1 MNIALA
7 MLLSII
13 GLLIGFFSWGR
24 YVARKAGVDPNIP
37 TPAVRIN
44 DGVDYVPT
52 KPIVLLGHHYASIA
66 AAGPIVGPILALIY
80 GFVPAWLWL
89 LLGVIFIG
97 AVHDFSALFVSVR
110 ENGRSIA
117 HIARKTLGNTGFAF
131 FLSFAILLIML
142 VNAAF
147 LQLTAIALT
156 SYYPIS
162 KLGLPPDQTL
172 LKTAIIN
179 GEIQGKIGGI
189 ASTSVIIITLLAP
202 IVGYLLYKKHIKTY
216 FASAIALSIALSSV
230 IIGFKYPVILEPKLW
245 MVIILIYSFISSW
258 IPVWMVLQPR
268 DFTNVHF
275 LYIGLAGL
283 VLGIIGSGLVGVKIQ
298 APAFNINSESLEALG
313 FVWPFLFVTI
323 ACGAVS
329 GAHSLIATGTT
340 SKQLSNEKYAHLIGY
355 GAMLLESLLGI
366 SVLLVILGAFDFEHY
381 KELVWPMEN
390 GYVKQGNAPL
400 AFAVS
405 VGKTLNNSLGIPIA
419 YGTIFGILMLEGFL
433 ITTIDTLFRL
443 MRYFFEELWTVL
455 FVRKPKILESR
466 IFNSILGILLTALLA
481 FSNGYQKI
489 WPIFGS
495 ANQLLAALTLIA
507 VTAWFTQKSIKAYF
521 AAIPAGFMILTTI
534 TSLSILLK
542 RYIESRNLTLTIT
555 DILLLIL
562 AIGVVILTFKYFF
575 KLRAE
580 LASVKEKEK
589 SPIEAK
595 S

>member
-1 MNIALA
+1 MNIAIA
-7 MLLSII
+7 MLISVVI
-13 GLLIGFFSWGR
+13 LLIGFFTWGR
-24 YVARKAGVDPNIP
+24 YVAKKAGVNPEIP

-66 AAGPIVGPILALIY
+66 AAGPIVGPTLALIY

-162 KLGLPPDQTL
+162 KLGLSPDQTL
-172 LKTAIIN
+172 LKTTVIN
-179 GEIQGKIGGI
+179 GEIYGKIGGI
-189 ASTSVIIITLLAP
+189 ASTSVIVITAFAP
-202 IVGYLLYKKHIKTY
+202 LIGYLLYKRHIKTLI
-216 FASAIALSIALSSV
+216 ASILSLLIALASV
-230 IIGFKYPVILEPKLW
+230 IIGFEFPVTLDPKVW
-245 MVIILIYSFISSW
+245 MVIILIYSFTASW
-258 IPVWMVLQPR
+258 IPVWIILQPR
-268 DFTNVHF
+268 DFVNVHF
-275 LYIGLAGL
+275 LYIGLIAMF
-283 VLGIIGSGLVGVKIQ
+283 LGIIGSGFAGVKIQ
-298 APAFNINSESLEALG
+298 APLFNINSESMEALG
-313 FVWPFLFVTI
+313 LVWPFLFVTI

-355 GAMLLESLLGI
+355 GAMLLESFLGL
-366 SVLLVILGAFDFEHY
+366 SVVFVILGAVDFEHY
-381 KELVWPMEN
+381 KELVWPMQN
-390 GYVKQGNAPL
+390 GHIKQGNAPL

-405 VGKTLNNSLGIPIA
+405 VGKTLNNGLGIPIS

-443 MRYFFEELWTVL
+443 MRYFFEELWNVL
-455 FVRKPKILESR
+455 FVKKPQILESR
-466 IFNSILGILLTALLA
+466 IFNSIIGISLTALLA
-481 FSNGYQKI
+481 FANGYQKI

-495 ANQLLAALTLIA
+495 ANQLLAALTLVA
-507 VTAWFTQKSIKAYF
+507 VTAWFAQKSIKAYF
-521 AAIPAGFMILTTI
+521 AAIPAGFMIVTTI

-542 RYIESRNLTLTIT
+542 RYIDAKNLTLTIT
-555 DILLLIL
+555 DLLLLLL
-562 AIGVVILTFKYFF
+562 AFGVVLLTFRYFF

-580 LASVKEKEK
+580 LSKEKIPEMVK
-589 SPIEAK
+589 
-595 S
+595 

>member
-1 MNIALA
+1 MNIAVA
-7 MLLSII
+7 MLLSIA
-13 GLLIGFFSWGR
+13 GLTIGFFTWGK
-24 YVARKAGVDPNIP
+24 YVARKSGINPNLP

-52 KPIVLLGHHYASIA
+52 KPIILLGHHYASIA
-66 AAGPIVGPILALIY
+66 AAGPIIGPILALIY

-89 LLGVIFIG
+89 MLGVIFVG

-117 HIARKTLGNTGFAF
+117 HIAKKTLGNTGFAL

-156 SYYPIS
+156 STYPIS

-172 LKTAIIN
+172 LKTTIVK
-179 GEIQGKIGGI
+179 GEIYGKIGGI
-189 ASTSVIIITLLAP
+189 ASTSVIIITIFAP
-202 IVGYLLYKKHIKTY
+202 LVGYLLYKKHIKTY
-216 FASAIALSIALSSV
+216 IASLIALSIVLISV
-230 IIGFKYPVILEPKLW
+230 MIGLEFPVSLNPQIW
-245 MVIILIYSFISSW
+245 MVIILVYSFIASW
-258 IPVWMVLQPR
+258 IPVWIILQPR

-275 LYIGLAGL
+275 LYIGLAMM
-283 VLGIIGSGLVGVKIQ
+283 VLGLIGSGFAGIKIQ
-298 APAFNINSESLEALG
+298 APAFNINSLSMEALG
-313 FVWPFLFVTI
+313 PIWPFLFVTI

-366 SVLLVILGAFDFEHY
+366 SVLLVMLSAVDFEHY
-381 KELVWPMEN
+381 KELVWPVEN
-390 GYVKQGNAPL
+390 GHLKQGNAPL

-405 VGKTLNNSLGIPIA
+405 VGKTLNNGLGIPI
-419 YGTIFGILMLEGFL
+419 YFGTIFGILMLEGFL

-443 MRYFFEELWTVL
+443 MRYFFEELWNVL
-455 FVRKPKILESR
+455 FVKKPAFLESR
-466 IFNSILGILLTALLA
+466 MFNALLGIILTAILS
-481 FSNGYQKI
+481 FTNGYQKI

-495 ANQLLAALTLIA
+495 ANQLLAALTLVA
-507 VTAWFTQKSIKAYF
+507 VTAWFAQKSIKAYF
-521 AAIPAGFMILTTI
+521 AAIPAGFMIITTMA
-534 TSLSILLK
+534 SLSILLK

-555 DILLLIL
+555 DILLLSL
-562 AIGVVILTFKYFF
+562 ASGVIVLTFKYFF

-580 LASVKEKEK
+580 LSKQKIVE
-589 SPIEAK
+589 PIK
-595 S
+595 

>member
-1 MNIALA
+1 MNIAVA
-7 MLLSII
+7 MLLSIA
-13 GLLIGFFSWGR
+13 GLTIGFFTWGK
-24 YVARKAGVDPNIP
+24 YVARKSGVNPNLP

-66 AAGPIVGPILALIY
+66 AAGPIIGPILALIY

-89 LLGVIFIG
+89 LLGVIFVG

-117 HIARKTLGNTGFAF
+117 HIAKKTLGNTGFAL

-156 SYYPIS
+156 STYPIS

-172 LKTAIIN
+172 LKTTIVK
-179 GEIQGKIGGI
+179 GELYGKIGGI
-189 ASTSVIIITLLAP
+189 ASTSVIIITIFAP
-202 IVGYLLYKKHIKTY
+202 LVGYLLYKKHIKTY
-216 FASAIALSIALSSV
+216 IASLIALSIVLISV
-230 IIGFKYPVILEPKLW
+230 MIGLEFPVSLNPQIW
-245 MVIILIYSFISSW
+245 MVIILVYSFIASW
-258 IPVWMVLQPR
+258 IPVWIILQPR

-275 LYIGLAGL
+275 LYIGLAMM
-283 VLGIIGSGLVGVKIQ
+283 VLGLIGSGFAGIKIQ
-298 APAFNINSESLEALG
+298 APAFNINSLSMEALG
-313 FVWPFLFVTI
+313 PIWPFLFVTI

-366 SVLLVILGAFDFEHY
+366 SVLLVMLSAVDFEHY
-381 KELVWPMEN
+381 KELVWPVEN
-390 GYVKQGNAPL
+390 GHLKQGNAPL

-405 VGKTLNNSLGIPIA
+405 VGKTLNNGLGIPI
-419 YGTIFGILMLEGFL
+419 YFGTIFGILMLEGFL

-443 MRYFFEELWTVL
+443 MRYFFEELWNVL
-455 FVRKPKILESR
+455 FVKKPAFLESR
-466 IFNSILGILLTALLA
+466 MFNALLGIILTAILS
-481 FSNGYQKI
+481 FTNGYQKI

-495 ANQLLAALTLIA
+495 ANQLLAALTLVA
-507 VTAWFTQKSIKAYF
+507 VTAWFAQKSIKAYF
-521 AAIPAGFMILTTI
+521 AAIPAGFMIITTMA
-534 TSLSILLK
+534 SLSILLK

-555 DILLLIL
+555 DILLLSL
-562 AIGVVILTFKYFF
+562 ASGVIVLTFKYFF

-580 LASVKEKEK
+580 LSKQKIVE
-589 SPIEAK
+589 PIK
-595 S
+595 

>member
-1 MNIALA
+1 MNIAVA
-7 MLLSII
+7 MLLSIA
-13 GLLIGFFSWGR
+13 GLTIGFFTWGK
-24 YVARKAGVDPNIP
+24 YVARKSGVNPNLP

-44 DGVDYVPT
+44 DGVDYVPA

-66 AAGPIVGPILALIY
+66 AAGPIIGPILALIY

-89 LLGVIFIG
+89 MLGVIFVG

-117 HIARKTLGNTGFAF
+117 HIAKKTLGNTGFAL

-156 SYYPIS
+156 STYPIS

-172 LKTAIIN
+172 LKTTIVK
-179 GEIQGKIGGI
+179 GEIYGKIGGI
-189 ASTSVIIITLLAP
+189 ASTSVIIITIFAP
-202 IVGYLLYKKHIKTY
+202 LVGYLLYKKHIKTY
-216 FASAIALSIALSSV
+216 IASLIALSIVLISV
-230 IIGFKYPVILEPKLW
+230 MIGLEFPVSLNPQIW
-245 MVIILIYSFISSW
+245 MVIILVYSFIASW
-258 IPVWMVLQPR
+258 IPVWIILQPR

-275 LYIGLAGL
+275 LYIGLAMM
-283 VLGIIGSGLVGVKIQ
+283 VLGLIGSGFAGIKIQ
-298 APAFNINSESLEALG
+298 APAFNINSLSMEALG
-313 FVWPFLFVTI
+313 PIWPFLFVTI

-366 SVLLVILGAFDFEHY
+366 SVLLVMLSAVDFEHY
-381 KELVWPMEN
+381 KELVWPVEN
-390 GYVKQGNAPL
+390 GHLKQGNAPL

-405 VGKTLNNSLGIPIA
+405 VGKTLNNGLGIPI
-419 YGTIFGILMLEGFL
+419 YFGTIFGILMLEGFL

-443 MRYFFEELWTVL
+443 MRYFFEELWNVL
-455 FVRKPKILESR
+455 FVKKPAFLESR
-466 IFNSILGILLTALLA
+466 MFNALLGIILTAILS
-481 FSNGYQKI
+481 FTNGYQKI

-495 ANQLLAALTLIA
+495 ANQLLAALTLVA
-507 VTAWFTQKSIKAYF
+507 VTAWFAQKSIKAYF
-521 AAIPAGFMILTTI
+521 AAIPAGFMIITTMA
-534 TSLSILLK
+534 SLSILLK

-555 DILLLIL
+555 DILLLSL
-562 AIGVVILTFKYFF
+562 ASGVIVLTFKYFF

-580 LASVKEKEK
+580 LSKQKIVE
-589 SPIEAK
+589 PIK
-595 S
+595 

>member
-1 MNIALA
+1 MNIAVA
-7 MLLSII
+7 MLLSIA
-13 GLLIGFFSWGR
+13 GLTVGFFTWGK
-24 YVARKAGVDPNIP
+24 YVARKSGINPNLP

-66 AAGPIVGPILALIY
+66 AAGPIIGPILALIY

-89 LLGVIFIG
+89 MLGVIFIG

-117 HIARKTLGNTGFAF
+117 HIAKKTLGNTGFAL

-156 SYYPIS
+156 STYPIS

-172 LKTAIIN
+172 LKTTIVK
-179 GEIQGKIGGI
+179 GEIYGKIGGI
-189 ASTSVIIITLLAP
+189 ASTSVIIITIFAP
-202 IVGYLLYKKHIKTY
+202 LVGYLLYKKHIKTY
-216 FASAIALSIALSSV
+216 IASLIALSIVLISV
-230 IIGFKYPVILEPKLW
+230 MIGLEFPVSLNPQIW
-245 MVIILIYSFISSW
+245 MVIILVYSFIASW
-258 IPVWMVLQPR
+258 IPVWIILQPR
-268 DFTNVHF
+268 DFANVHF
-275 LYIGLAGL
+275 LYIGLAMMVFGL
-283 VLGIIGSGLVGVKIQ
+283 IGSGFAGIKIQ
-298 APAFNINSESLEALG
+298 APAFNINSLSMEALG
-313 FVWPFLFVTI
+313 PIWPFLFVTI

-366 SVLLVILGAFDFEHY
+366 SVLLVMLSAVDFEHY
-381 KELVWPMEN
+381 KELVWPVEN
-390 GYVKQGNAPL
+390 GHLKQGNAPL

-405 VGKTLNNSLGIPIA
+405 VGKTLNNGLGIPI
-419 YGTIFGILMLEGFL
+419 YFGTIFGILMLEGFL

-443 MRYFFEELWTVL
+443 MRYFFEELWNVL
-455 FVRKPKILESR
+455 FVKKPAFLESR
-466 IFNSILGILLTALLA
+466 MFNVLLGIILTAILS
-481 FSNGYQKI
+481 FTNGYQKI

-495 ANQLLAALTLIA
+495 ANQLLAALTLVA
-507 VTAWFTQKSIKAYF
+507 VTAWFAQKSIKAYF
-521 AAIPAGFMILTTI
+521 AAIPAGFMIITTMA
-534 TSLSILLK
+534 SLSILLK

-555 DILLLIL
+555 DILLLSL
-562 AIGVVILTFKYFF
+562 ALGVIVLTFKYFF

-580 LASVKEKEK
+580 LSKQKIVE
-589 SPIEAK
+589 PIK
-595 S
+595 

>member
-1 MNIALA
+1 MNIAVA
-7 MLLSII
+7 MILSIA
-13 GLLIGFFSWGR
+13 GLTIGFFTWGK
-24 YVARKAGVDPNIP
+24 YVARKSGVNPNLP

-66 AAGPIVGPILALIY
+66 AAGPIIGPILALIY

-89 LLGVIFIG
+89 MLGVIFIG

-117 HIARKTLGNTGFAF
+117 HIAKKTLGNTGFAL

-156 SYYPIS
+156 STYPIS

-172 LKTAIIN
+172 LKTTIVK
-179 GEIQGKIGGI
+179 GEIYGKIGGI
-189 ASTSVIIITLLAP
+189 ASTSVIIITIFAP
-202 IVGYLLYKKHIKTY
+202 LVGYLLYKKHIKTY
-216 FASAIALSIALSSV
+216 IASLIALSIVLISV
-230 IIGFKYPVILEPKLW
+230 MIGLEFPVSLNPQIW
-245 MVIILIYSFISSW
+245 MVIILVYSFIASW
-258 IPVWMVLQPR
+258 IPVWIVLQPR

-275 LYIGLAGL
+275 LYIGLAMM
-283 VLGIIGSGLVGVKIQ
+283 VLGLIGSGFAGIKIQ
-298 APAFNINSESLEALG
+298 APAFNINSLSMEALG
-313 FVWPFLFVTI
+313 PIWPFLFVTI

-366 SVLLVILGAFDFEHY
+366 SVLLVMLSAVDFEHY
-381 KELVWPMEN
+381 KELVWPVEN
-390 GYVKQGNAPL
+390 GHLKQGNAPL

-405 VGKTLNNSLGIPIA
+405 VGKTLNNGLGIPI
-419 YGTIFGILMLEGFL
+419 YFGTIFGILMLEGFL

-443 MRYFFEELWTVL
+443 MRYFFEELWNVL
-455 FVRKPKILESR
+455 FVKKPAFLESR
-466 IFNSILGILLTALLA
+466 MFNALLGIILTAILS
-481 FSNGYQKI
+481 FTNGYQKI

-495 ANQLLAALTLIA
+495 ANQLLAALTLVA
-507 VTAWFTQKSIKAYF
+507 VTAWFAQKSIKAYF
-521 AAIPAGFMILTTI
+521 AAIPAGFMIITTMA
-534 TSLSILLK
+534 SLSILLK

-555 DILLLIL
+555 DILLLSL
-562 AIGVVILTFKYFF
+562 ASGVIVLTFKYFF

-580 LASVKEKEK
+580 LSKQKIVE
-589 SPIEAK
+589 PIK
-595 S
+595 

>member
-1 MNIALA
+1 MNIAVA
-7 MLLSII
+7 MLLSIA
-13 GLLIGFFSWGR
+13 GLTIGFFTWGK
-24 YVARKAGVDPNIP
+24 YVARKSGINPNLP

-66 AAGPIVGPILALIY
+66 AAGPIIGPILALIY

-89 LLGVIFIG
+89 MLGVIFVG

-117 HIARKTLGNTGFAF
+117 HIAKKTLGNTGFAL

-156 SYYPIS
+156 STYPIS

-172 LKTAIIN
+172 LKTTIVK
-179 GEIQGKIGGI
+179 GEIYGKIGGI
-189 ASTSVIIITLLAP
+189 ASTSVIIITIFAP
-202 IVGYLLYKKHIKTY
+202 LVGYLLYKKHIKTY
-216 FASAIALSIALSSV
+216 IASLIALSIVLISV
-230 IIGFKYPVILEPKLW
+230 MIGLEFPVSLNPQIW
-245 MVIILIYSFISSW
+245 MVIILVYSFIASW
-258 IPVWMVLQPR
+258 IPVWIILQPR

-275 LYIGLAGL
+275 LYIGLAMM
-283 VLGIIGSGLVGVKIQ
+283 VLGLIGSGFAGIKIQ
-298 APAFNINSESLEALG
+298 APAFNINSLSMEALG
-313 FVWPFLFVTI
+313 PIWPFLFVTI

-366 SVLLVILGAFDFEHY
+366 SVLLVMLSAVDFEHY
-381 KELVWPMEN
+381 KELVWPVEN
-390 GYVKQGNAPL
+390 GHLKQGNAPL

-405 VGKTLNNSLGIPIA
+405 VGKTLNNGLGIPI
-419 YGTIFGILMLEGFL
+419 YFGTIFGILMLEGFL

-443 MRYFFEELWTVL
+443 MRYFFEELWNVL
-455 FVRKPKILESR
+455 FVKKPAFLESR
-466 IFNSILGILLTALLA
+466 MFNALLGIILTAILS
-481 FSNGYQKI
+481 FTNGYQKI

-495 ANQLLAALTLIA
+495 ANQLLAALTLVA
-507 VTAWFTQKSIKAYF
+507 VTAWFAQKSIKAYF
-521 AAIPAGFMILTTI
+521 AAIPAGFMIITTMA
-534 TSLSILLK
+534 SLSILLK

-555 DILLLIL
+555 DILLLSL
-562 AIGVVILTFKYFF
+562 ASGVIVLTFKYFF

-580 LASVKEKEK
+580 LSKQKIVE
-589 SPIEAK
+589 PIK
-595 S
+595 

>member
-1 MNIALA
+1 MNIAVA
-7 MLLSII
+7 MLLSIA
-13 GLLIGFFSWGR
+13 GLTIGFFTWGK
-24 YVARKAGVDPNIP
+24 YVARKSGVNPNLP

-66 AAGPIVGPILALIY
+66 AAGPIIGPILALIY

-117 HIARKTLGNTGFAF
+117 HIAKKTLGNTGFAL

-156 SYYPIS
+156 STYPIS

-172 LKTAIIN
+172 LKTTIVK
-179 GEIQGKIGGI
+179 GEIYGKIGGI
-189 ASTSVIIITLLAP
+189 ASTSVIIITIFAP
-202 IVGYLLYKKHIKTY
+202 LVGYLLYKKHIKTY
-216 FASAIALSIALSSV
+216 IASLIALSIVLISV
-230 IIGFKYPVILEPKLW
+230 MIGLEFPVSLNPQIW
-245 MVIILIYSFISSW
+245 MVIILVYSFIASW
-258 IPVWMVLQPR
+258 IPVWIILQPR

-275 LYIGLAGL
+275 LYIGLAMM
-283 VLGIIGSGLVGVKIQ
+283 VLGLIGSGFAGIKIQ
-298 APAFNINSESLEALG
+298 APAFNINSLSMEALG
-313 FVWPFLFVTI
+313 PIWPFLFVTI

-366 SVLLVILGAFDFEHY
+366 SVLLVMLSAVDFEHY
-381 KELVWPMEN
+381 KELVWPVEN
-390 GYVKQGNAPL
+390 GHLKQGNAPL

-405 VGKTLNNSLGIPIA
+405 VGKTLNNGLGIPI
-419 YGTIFGILMLEGFL
+419 YFGTIFGILMLEGFL

-443 MRYFFEELWTVL
+443 MRYFFEELWNVL
-455 FVRKPKILESR
+455 FVKKPAFLESR
-466 IFNSILGILLTALLA
+466 MFNALLGIILTAILS
-481 FSNGYQKI
+481 FTNGYQKI

-495 ANQLLAALTLIA
+495 ANQLLAALTLVA
-507 VTAWFTQKSIKAYF
+507 VTAWFAQKSIKAYF
-521 AAIPAGFMILTTI
+521 AAIPAGFMIITTMA
-534 TSLSILLK
+534 SLSILLK

-555 DILLLIL
+555 DILLLSL
-562 AIGVVILTFKYFF
+562 ASGVIVLTFKYFF

-580 LASVKEKEK
+580 LSKQKIVE
-589 SPIEAK
+589 PIK
-595 S
+595 

>member
-1 MNIALA
+1 MNIAVA
-7 MLLSII
+7 MLLSIA
-13 GLLIGFFSWGR
+13 GLTIGFFTWGK
-24 YVARKAGVDPNIP
+24 YVARKSGVNPNLP

-66 AAGPIVGPILALIY
+66 AAGPIIGPILALIY

-89 LLGVIFIG
+89 MLGVIFVG

-117 HIARKTLGNTGFAF
+117 HIAKKTLGNTGFAL

-156 SYYPIS
+156 STYPIS

-172 LKTAIIN
+172 LKTTIVK
-179 GEIQGKIGGI
+179 GEIYGKIGGI
-189 ASTSVIIITLLAP
+189 ASTSVIIITIFAP
-202 IVGYLLYKKHIKTY
+202 LVGYLLYKKHIKTY
-216 FASAIALSIALSSV
+216 IASLIALSIVLISV
-230 IIGFKYPVILEPKLW
+230 MIGLEFPVSLNPQIW
-245 MVIILIYSFISSW
+245 MVIILVYSFIASW
-258 IPVWMVLQPR
+258 IPVWIILQPR

-275 LYIGLAGL
+275 LYIGLAMM
-283 VLGIIGSGLVGVKIQ
+283 VLGLIGSGFAGIKIQ
-298 APAFNINSESLEALG
+298 APAFNINSLSMEALG
-313 FVWPFLFVTI
+313 PIWPFLFVTI

-366 SVLLVILGAFDFEHY
+366 SVLLVMLSAFDFEHY
-381 KELVWPMEN
+381 KELVWPVEN
-390 GYVKQGNAPL
+390 GHLKQGNAPL

-405 VGKTLNNSLGIPIA
+405 VGKTLNNGLGIPI
-419 YGTIFGILMLEGFL
+419 YFGTIFGILMLEGFL

-443 MRYFFEELWTVL
+443 MRYFFEELWNVL
-455 FVRKPKILESR
+455 FVKKPAFLESR
-466 IFNSILGILLTALLA
+466 MFNALLGIILTAILS
-481 FSNGYQKI
+481 FTNGYQKI

-495 ANQLLAALTLIA
+495 ANQLLAALTLVA
-507 VTAWFTQKSIKAYF
+507 VTAWFAQKSIKAYF
-521 AAIPAGFMILTTI
+521 AAIPAGFMIITTMA
-534 TSLSILLK
+534 SLSILLK

-555 DILLLIL
+555 DILLLSL
-562 AIGVVILTFKYFF
+562 ASGVIVLTFKYFF

-580 LASVKEKEK
+580 LSKQKIVE
-589 SPIEAK
+589 PIK
-595 S
+595 

>member
-1 MNIALA
+1 MNIAVA
-7 MLLSII
+7 MLLSIA
-13 GLLIGFFSWGR
+13 GLTIGFFTWGK
-24 YVARKAGVDPNIP
+24 YVARKSGVNPNLP

-66 AAGPIVGPILALIY
+66 AAGPIIGPILALIY

-89 LLGVIFIG
+89 MLGVIFVG

-117 HIARKTLGNTGFAF
+117 HIAKKTLGNTGFAL

-156 SYYPIS
+156 STYPIS

-172 LKTAIIN
+172 LKTTIVK
-179 GEIQGKIGGI
+179 GEIYGKIGGI
-189 ASTSVIIITLLAP
+189 ASTSVIIITIFAP
-202 IVGYLLYKKHIKTY
+202 LVGYLLYKKHIKTY
-216 FASAIALSIALSSV
+216 IASLIALSIVLISV
-230 IIGFKYPVILEPKLW
+230 MIGLEFPVSLNPQIW
-245 MVIILIYSFISSW
+245 MVIILVYSFIASW
-258 IPVWMVLQPR
+258 IPVWIILQPR

-275 LYIGLAGL
+275 LYIGLAMM
-283 VLGIIGSGLVGVKIQ
+283 VLGLIGSGFAGIKIQ
-298 APAFNINSESLEALG
+298 APAFNINSLSMEALG
-313 FVWPFLFVTI
+313 PIWPFLFVTI

-366 SVLLVILGAFDFEHY
+366 SVLLVMLSAVDFEHY
-381 KELVWPMEN
+381 KELVWPVEN
-390 GYVKQGNAPL
+390 GHLKQGNAPL

-405 VGKTLNNSLGIPIA
+405 VGKTLNNGLGIPI
-419 YGTIFGILMLEGFL
+419 YFGTIFGILMLEGFL

-443 MRYFFEELWTVL
+443 MRYFFEELWNVL
-455 FVRKPKILESR
+455 FVKKPAFLESR
-466 IFNSILGILLTALLA
+466 MFNAILGIILTAILS
-481 FSNGYQKI
+481 FTNGYQKI

-495 ANQLLAALTLIA
+495 ANQLLAALTLVA
-507 VTAWFTQKSIKAYF
+507 VTAWFAQKSIKAYF
-521 AAIPAGFMILTTI
+521 AAIPAGFMIITTMA
-534 TSLSILLK
+534 SLSILLK

-555 DILLLIL
+555 DILLLSL
-562 AIGVVILTFKYFF
+562 ASGVIVLTFKYFF

-580 LASVKEKEK
+580 LSKQKIVE
-589 SPIEAK
+589 PIK
-595 S
+595 

>member
-1 MNIALA
+1 MNIAVA
-7 MLLSII
+7 MLLSIA
-13 GLLIGFFSWGR
+13 GLTVGFFTWGK
-24 YVARKAGVDPNIP
+24 YVARKSGVNPNLP

-66 AAGPIVGPILALIY
+66 AAGPIIGPILALIY

-89 LLGVIFIG
+89 MLGVIFVG

-117 HIARKTLGNTGFAF
+117 HIAKKTLGNTGFAL

-156 SYYPIS
+156 STYPIS

-172 LKTAIIN
+172 LKTTIVK
-179 GEIQGKIGGI
+179 GEIYGKIGGI
-189 ASTSVIIITLLAP
+189 ASTSVIIITIFAP
-202 IVGYLLYKKHIKTY
+202 LVGYLLYKKHIKTY
-216 FASAIALSIALSSV
+216 IASLIALSIVLISV
-230 IIGFKYPVILEPKLW
+230 MIGLEFPVSLNPQIW
-245 MVIILIYSFISSW
+245 MVIILVYSFIASW
-258 IPVWMVLQPR
+258 IPVWIVLQPR
-268 DFTNVHF
+268 DFANVHF
-275 LYIGLAGL
+275 LYIGLAMM
-283 VLGIIGSGLVGVKIQ
+283 VLGLIGSGFAGIKIQ
-298 APAFNINSESLEALG
+298 APAFNINSLSMEALG
-313 FVWPFLFVTI
+313 PIWPFLFVTI

-366 SVLLVILGAFDFEHY
+366 SVLLVMLSAVDFEHY
-381 KELVWPMEN
+381 KELVWPVEN
-390 GYVKQGNAPL
+390 GHLKQGNAPL

-405 VGKTLNNSLGIPIA
+405 VGKTLNNGLGIPI
-419 YGTIFGILMLEGFL
+419 YFGTIFGILMLEGFL

-443 MRYFFEELWTVL
+443 MRYFFEELWNVL
-455 FVRKPKILESR
+455 FVKKPAFLESR
-466 IFNSILGILLTALLA
+466 MFNALLGIILTAILS
-481 FSNGYQKI
+481 FTNGYQKI

-495 ANQLLAALTLIA
+495 ANQLLAALTLVA
-507 VTAWFTQKSIKAYF
+507 VTAWFAQKSIKAYF
-521 AAIPAGFMILTTI
+521 AAIPAGFMIITTMA
-534 TSLSILLK
+534 SLSILLK

-555 DILLLIL
+555 DILLLSL
-562 AIGVVILTFKYFF
+562 ASGVIVLTFKYFF

-580 LASVKEKEK
+580 LSKQKIVE
-589 SPIEAK
+589 PIK
-595 S
+595 

>member
-1 MNIALA
+1 MNIAVA
-7 MLLSII
+7 MLLSIA
-13 GLLIGFFSWGR
+13 GLTIGFFTWGK
-24 YVARKAGVDPNIP
+24 YVARKSGINPNLP

-44 DGVDYVPT
+44 DGVDYVPA

-66 AAGPIVGPILALIY
+66 AAGPIIGPILALIY

-89 LLGVIFIG
+89 MLGVIFIG

-117 HIARKTLGNTGFAF
+117 HIAKKTLGNTGFAL

-156 SYYPIS
+156 STYPIS

-172 LKTAIIN
+172 LKTTIVK
-179 GEIQGKIGGI
+179 GEIYGKIGGI
-189 ASTSVIIITLLAP
+189 ASTSVIIITIFAP
-202 IVGYLLYKKHIKTY
+202 LVGYLLYKKHIKTY
-216 FASAIALSIALSSV
+216 IASLIALSIVLISV
-230 IIGFKYPVILEPKLW
+230 MIGLEFPVSLNPQIW
-245 MVIILIYSFISSW
+245 MVIILVYSFIASW
-258 IPVWMVLQPR
+258 IPVWIILQPR
-268 DFTNVHF
+268 DFANVHF
-275 LYIGLAGL
+275 LYIGLAMM
-283 VLGIIGSGLVGVKIQ
+283 VLGLIGSGFAGIKIQ
-298 APAFNINSESLEALG
+298 APAFNINSLSMEALG
-313 FVWPFLFVTI
+313 PIWPFLFVTI

-366 SVLLVILGAFDFEHY
+366 SVLLVMLSAVDFEHY
-381 KELVWPMEN
+381 KELVWPVEN
-390 GYVKQGNAPL
+390 GHLKQGNAPL

-405 VGKTLNNSLGIPIA
+405 VGKTLNNGLGIPI
-419 YGTIFGILMLEGFL
+419 YFGTIFGILMLEGFL

-443 MRYFFEELWTVL
+443 MRYFFEELWNVL
-455 FVRKPKILESR
+455 FVKKPAFLGSR
-466 IFNSILGILLTALLA
+466 MFNALLGIILTAILS
-481 FSNGYQKI
+481 FTNGYQKI

-495 ANQLLAALTLIA
+495 ANQLLAALTLVA
-507 VTAWFTQKSIKAYF
+507 VTAWFAQKSIKAYF
-521 AAIPAGFMILTTI
+521 AAIPAGFMIITTMA
-534 TSLSILLK
+534 SLSILLK

-555 DILLLIL
+555 DILLLSL
-562 AIGVVILTFKYFF
+562 ASGVIVLTFKYFF

-580 LASVKEKEK
+580 LSKQKIVE
-589 SPIEAK
+589 PIK
-595 S
+595 

>member
-1 MNIALA
+1 MNIAVA
-7 MLLSII
+7 MLLSIA
-13 GLLIGFFSWGR
+13 GLTIGFFTWGK
-24 YVARKAGVDPNIP
+24 YVARKSGVNPNLP

-66 AAGPIVGPILALIY
+66 AAGPIIGPILALIY

-89 LLGVIFIG
+89 MLGVIFVG

-117 HIARKTLGNTGFAF
+117 HIAKKTLGNTGFAL

-156 SYYPIS
+156 STYPIS

-172 LKTAIIN
+172 LKTTIVK
-179 GEIQGKIGGI
+179 GEIYGKIGGI
-189 ASTSVIIITLLAP
+189 ASTSVIIITIFAP
-202 IVGYLLYKKHIKTY
+202 LVGYLLYKKHIKTY
-216 FASAIALSIALSSV
+216 IASLIALSIVLISV
-230 IIGFKYPVILEPKLW
+230 MIGLEFPVSLNPQIW
-245 MVIILIYSFISSW
+245 MVIILVYSFIASW
-258 IPVWMVLQPR
+258 IPVWIILQPR

-275 LYIGLAGL
+275 LYIGLAMM
-283 VLGIIGSGLVGVKIQ
+283 VLGLIGSGFAGIKIQ
-298 APAFNINSESLEALG
+298 APAFNINSLSMEALG
-313 FVWPFLFVTI
+313 PIWPFLFVTI

-366 SVLLVILGAFDFEHY
+366 SVLLVMLSAVDFEHY
-381 KELVWPMEN
+381 KELVWPVEN
-390 GYVKQGNAPL
+390 GHLKQGNAPL

-405 VGKTLNNSLGIPIA
+405 VGKTLNNGLGIPI
-419 YGTIFGILMLEGFL
+419 YFGTIFGILMLEGFL

-443 MRYFFEELWTVL
+443 MRYFFEELWNVL
-455 FVRKPKILESR
+455 FVKKPAFLESR
-466 IFNSILGILLTALLA
+466 MFNALLGIILTAILS
-481 FSNGYQKI
+481 FTNGYQKI

-495 ANQLLAALTLIA
+495 ANQLLAALTLVA
-507 VTAWFTQKSIKAYF
+507 VTAWFAQKSIKAYF
-521 AAIPAGFMILTTI
+521 AAIPAGFMIITTMA
-534 TSLSILLK
+534 SLSILLK

-555 DILLLIL
+555 DILLLSL
-562 AIGVVILTFKYFF
+562 ASGVIVLTFKYFF

-580 LASVKEKEK
+580 LSKQKIVE
-589 SPIEAK
+589 PIK
-595 S
+595 

>member
-1 MNIALA
+1 MNIAVA
-7 MLLSII
+7 MLLSIV
-13 GLLIGFFSWGR
+13 GLTIGFFTWGK
-24 YVARKAGVDPNIP
+24 YVARKSGINPNLP

-66 AAGPIVGPILALIY
+66 AAGPIIGPILALIY

-89 LLGVIFIG
+89 MLGVIFVG

-117 HIARKTLGNTGFAF
+117 HIAKKTLGNTGFAL

-156 SYYPIS
+156 STYPIS

-172 LKTAIIN
+172 LKTTIVK
-179 GEIQGKIGGI
+179 GELYGKIGGI
-189 ASTSVIIITLLAP
+189 ASTSVVIITIFAP
-202 IVGYLLYKKHIKTY
+202 LVGYLLYKKHIKTY
-216 FASAIALSIALSSV
+216 IASLIALSIVLISV
-230 IIGFKYPVILEPKLW
+230 MIGLKFPVSLNPQVW
-245 MVIILIYSFISSW
+245 MVIILVYSFIASW
-258 IPVWMVLQPR
+258 IPVWIILQPR
-268 DFTNVHF
+268 DFANVHF
-275 LYIGLAGL
+275 LYIGLAMM
-283 VLGIIGSGLVGVKIQ
+283 VLGLIGSGFAGIKIQ
-298 APAFNINSESLEALG
+298 APAFNINSLSMEALG
-313 FVWPFLFVTI
+313 PIWPFLFVTI

-366 SVLLVILGAFDFEHY
+366 SVLLVMLSAVDFEHY
-381 KELVWPMEN
+381 KELVWPVEN
-390 GYVKQGNAPL
+390 GHLKQGNAPL

-405 VGKTLNNSLGIPIA
+405 VGKTLNNGLGIPI
-419 YGTIFGILMLEGFL
+419 YFGTIFGILMLEGFL

-443 MRYFFEELWTVL
+443 MRYFFEELWNVL
-455 FVRKPKILESR
+455 FVKKPAFLESR
-466 IFNSILGILLTALLA
+466 MFNVLLGIILTAILS
-481 FSNGYQKI
+481 FTNGYQKI

-495 ANQLLAALTLIA
+495 ANQLLAALTLVA
-507 VTAWFTQKSIKAYF
+507 VTAWFAQKSIKAYF
-521 AAIPAGFMILTTI
+521 AAIPAGFMIITTMA
-534 TSLSILLK
+534 SLSILLK

-555 DILLLIL
+555 DILLLSL
-562 AIGVVILTFKYFF
+562 ASGVIVLTFKYFF

-580 LASVKEKEK
+580 LSKQKIVE
-589 SPIEAK
+589 PIK
-595 S
+595 

>member
-1 MNIALA
+1 MNIAVA
-7 MLLSII
+7 MLLSIA
-13 GLLIGFFSWGR
+13 GLTIGFFTWGK
-24 YVARKAGVDPNIP
+24 YVARKSGVNPNLP
-37 TPAVRIN
+37 TPAARIN

-52 KPIVLLGHHYASIA
+52 KPIILLGHHYASIA
-66 AAGPIVGPILALIY
+66 AAGPIIGPILALIY

-89 LLGVIFIG
+89 LLGVIFVG

-117 HIARKTLGNTGFAF
+117 HIAKKTLGNTGFAL

-156 SYYPIS
+156 STYPIS

-172 LKTAIIN
+172 LKTTIVK
-179 GEIQGKIGGI
+179 GEIYGKIGGI
-189 ASTSVIIITLLAP
+189 ASTSVIIITIFAP
-202 IVGYLLYKKHIKTY
+202 LVGYLLYKKHIKTY
-216 FASAIALSIALSSV
+216 IASLIALSIVLISV
-230 IIGFKYPVILEPKLW
+230 MIGLKFPVSLNPQIW
-245 MVIILIYSFISSW
+245 MVIILVYSFIASW
-258 IPVWMVLQPR
+258 IPVWIILQPR

-275 LYIGLAGL
+275 LYIGLAMM
-283 VLGIIGSGLVGVKIQ
+283 VLGLIGSGFAGIKIQ
-298 APAFNINSESLEALG
+298 APAFNINSLSMEALG
-313 FVWPFLFVTI
+313 PIWPFLFVTI

-366 SVLLVILGAFDFEHY
+366 SVLLVMLSAVDFEHY
-381 KELVWPMEN
+381 KELVWPVEN
-390 GYVKQGNAPL
+390 GHLKQGNAPL

-405 VGKTLNNSLGIPIA
+405 VGKTLNNGLGIPI
-419 YGTIFGILMLEGFL
+419 YFGTIFGILMLEGFL

-443 MRYFFEELWTVL
+443 MRYFFEELWNVL
-455 FVRKPKILESR
+455 FVKKPAFLESR
-466 IFNSILGILLTALLA
+466 MFNVLLGIILTAILS
-481 FSNGYQKI
+481 FTNGYQKI

-495 ANQLLAALTLIA
+495 ANQLLAALTLVA
-507 VTAWFTQKSIKAYF
+507 VTAWFAQKSIKAYF
-521 AAIPAGFMILTTI
+521 AAIPAGFMIITTMA
-534 TSLSILLK
+534 SLSILLK

-555 DILLLIL
+555 DILLLSL
-562 AIGVVILTFKYFF
+562 ASGVIVLTFKYFF

-580 LASVKEKEK
+580 LSKQKIVE
-589 SPIEAK
+589 PIK
-595 S
+595 

>member
-1 MNIALA
+1 MNLALA
-7 MLLSII
+7 MLLSVI
-13 GLLIGFFSWGR
+13 GLLIGFFTWGK
-24 YVARKAGVDPNIP
+24 YVARKAGVNPNIP

-52 KPIVLLGHHYASIA
+52 RPIVLLGHHYASIA
-66 AAGPIVGPILALIY
+66 AAGPIIGPTLALIY
-80 GFVPAWLWL
+80 GFVPVWLWL

-162 KLGLPPDQTL
+162 KLGLSPDQTL
-172 LKTAIIN
+172 LKTTIIN
-179 GEIQGKIGGI
+179 GEPHGKIGGI

-202 IVGYLLYKKHIKTY
+202 LVGYLLYKKRVKTLI
-216 FASAIALSIALSSV
+216 ASFVALAIALISV
-230 IIGFKYPVILEPKLW
+230 IAGFEYPVTLEPKAW
-245 MVIILIYSFISSW
+245 MIIILVYSFIASW
-258 IPVWMVLQPR
+258 IPVWVILQPR

-283 VLGIIGSGLVGVKIQ
+283 ILGILGSGFAGVKIQ
-298 APAFNINSESLEALG
+298 APAFNINLESMQALG
-313 FVWPFLFVTI
+313 LVWPFLFVTI

-329 GAHSLIATGTT
+329 GAHALIATGTT
-340 SKQLSNEKYAHLIGY
+340 SKQLANEKHAHLIGY
-355 GAMLLESLLGI
+355 GAMLLESLLGL
-366 SVLLVILGAFDFEHY
+366 SVALAILGAVDFEHY
-381 KELVWPMEN
+381 KELVWPMQDGN
-390 GYVKQGNAPL
+390 LRQGNAPL

-405 VGKTLNNSLGIPIA
+405 VGKILNTGLGIPIS
-419 YGTIFGILMLEGFL
+419 YGTVFGILMLEGFL

-443 MRYFFEELWTVL
+443 MRYFFEELWNVL
-455 FVRKPKILESR
+455 FVVKPAILGSR
-466 IFNSILGILLTALLA
+466 VFNSILGIVLTALLA

-495 ANQLLAALTLIA
+495 ANQLLAALTLVA
-507 VTAWFTQKSIKAYF
+507 VTAWFAQKSIKAYF

-542 RYIESRNLTLTIT
+542 RYIESKNLTLTIT
-555 DILLLIL
+555 DLLLLFL
-562 AIGVVILTFKYFF
+562 ALGVVFLTFKYFF
-575 KLRAE
+575 KLRSE
-580 LASVKEKEK
+580 LEKGKISEVVK
-589 SPIEAK
+589 
-595 S
+595 

>member
-1 MNIALA
+1 MNIAVA
-7 MLLSII
+7 MLLSIA
-13 GLLIGFFSWGR
+13 GLTIGFFTWGK
-24 YVARKAGVDPNIP
+24 YVARKSGINPNLP

-44 DGVDYVPT
+44 DGVDYVPA

-66 AAGPIVGPILALIY
+66 AAGPIIGPILALIY

-89 LLGVIFIG
+89 MLGVIFIG

-117 HIARKTLGNTGFAF
+117 HIAKKTLGNTGFAL

-156 SYYPIS
+156 STYPIS

-172 LKTAIIN
+172 LKTTIVK
-179 GEIQGKIGGI
+179 GEIYGKIGGI
-189 ASTSVIIITLLAP
+189 ASTSVIIITIFAP
-202 IVGYLLYKKHIKTY
+202 LVGYLLYKKHIKTY
-216 FASAIALSIALSSV
+216 IASLIALSIVLISV
-230 IIGFKYPVILEPKLW
+230 MIGLEFPVSLNPQIW
-245 MVIILIYSFISSW
+245 MVIILVYSFIASW
-258 IPVWMVLQPR
+258 IPVWIILQPR
-268 DFTNVHF
+268 DFANVHF
-275 LYIGLAGL
+275 LYIGLAMMAVGL
-283 VLGIIGSGLVGVKIQ
+283 IGSGFAGIKIQ
-298 APAFNINSESLEALG
+298 APAFNINSLSMEALG
-313 FVWPFLFVTI
+313 PIWPFLFVTI

-366 SVLLVILGAFDFEHY
+366 SVLLVMLSAVDFEHY
-381 KELVWPMEN
+381 KELVWPVEN
-390 GYVKQGNAPL
+390 GHLKQGNAPL

-405 VGKTLNNSLGIPIA
+405 VGKTLNNGLGIPI
-419 YGTIFGILMLEGFL
+419 YFGTIFGILMLEGFL

-443 MRYFFEELWTVL
+443 MRYFFEELWNVL
-455 FVRKPKILESR
+455 FVKKPAFLGSR
-466 IFNSILGILLTALLA
+466 MFNALLGIILTAILS
-481 FSNGYQKI
+481 FTNGYQKI

-495 ANQLLAALTLIA
+495 ANQLLAALTLVA
-507 VTAWFTQKSIKAYF
+507 VTAWFAQKSIKAYF
-521 AAIPAGFMILTTI
+521 AAIPAGFMIITTMA
-534 TSLSILLK
+534 SLSILLK

-555 DILLLIL
+555 DILLLSL
-562 AIGVVILTFKYFF
+562 ASGVIVLTFKYFF

-580 LASVKEKEK
+580 LSKQKIVE
-589 SPIEAK
+589 PIK
-595 S
+595 

>member
-1 MNIALA
+1 MNIAVA
-7 MLLSII
+7 MLLSIA
-13 GLLIGFFSWGR
+13 GLTVGFFTWGK
-24 YVARKAGVDPNIP
+24 YVARKSGINPNLP

-52 KPIVLLGHHYASIA
+52 KPIILLGHHYASIA
-66 AAGPIVGPILALIY
+66 AAGPIIGPILALIY

-89 LLGVIFIG
+89 MLGVIFVG

-117 HIARKTLGNTGFAF
+117 HIAKKTLGNTGFAL

-156 SYYPIS
+156 STYPIS

-172 LKTAIIN
+172 LKTTIVK
-179 GEIQGKIGGI
+179 GEIYGKIGGI
-189 ASTSVIIITLLAP
+189 ASTSVIIITIFAP
-202 IVGYLLYKKHIKTY
+202 LVGYLLYKKHIKTY
-216 FASAIALSIALSSV
+216 IASLIALSIVLISV
-230 IIGFKYPVILEPKLW
+230 MIGLEFPVSLNPQIW
-245 MVIILIYSFISSW
+245 MVIILVYSFIASW
-258 IPVWMVLQPR
+258 IPVWIILQPR

-275 LYIGLAGL
+275 LYIGLAMM
-283 VLGIIGSGLVGVKIQ
+283 VLGLIGSGFAGIKIQ
-298 APAFNINSESLEALG
+298 APAFNINSLSMEALG
-313 FVWPFLFVTI
+313 PIWPFLFVTI

-366 SVLLVILGAFDFEHY
+366 SVLLVMLSAVDFEHY
-381 KELVWPMEN
+381 KELVWPVEN
-390 GYVKQGNAPL
+390 GHLKQGNAPL

-405 VGKTLNNSLGIPIA
+405 VGKTLNNGLGIPI
-419 YGTIFGILMLEGFL
+419 YFGTIFGILMLEGFL

-443 MRYFFEELWTVL
+443 MRYFFEELWNVL
-455 FVRKPKILESR
+455 FVKKPAFLESR
-466 IFNSILGILLTALLA
+466 MFNALLGIILTAILS
-481 FSNGYQKI
+481 FTNGYQKI

-495 ANQLLAALTLIA
+495 ANQLLAALTLVA
-507 VTAWFTQKSIKAYF
+507 VTAWFAQKSIKAYF
-521 AAIPAGFMILTTI
+521 AAIPAGFMIITTMA
-534 TSLSILLK
+534 SLSILLK

-555 DILLLIL
+555 DILLLSL
-562 AIGVVILTFKYFF
+562 ASGVIVLTFKYFF

-580 LASVKEKEK
+580 LSKQKIVE
-589 SPIEAK
+589 PIK
-595 S
+595 

>member
-1 MNIALA
+1 MNIAVA
-7 MLLSII
+7 MLLSIA
-13 GLLIGFFSWGR
+13 GLTIGFFTWGK
-24 YVARKAGVDPNIP
+24 YVARKSGVNPNLP

-66 AAGPIVGPILALIY
+66 AAGPIIGPILALIY

-89 LLGVIFIG
+89 MLGVIFVG

-117 HIARKTLGNTGFAF
+117 HIAKKTLGNTGFAL

-156 SYYPIS
+156 STYPIS

-172 LKTAIIN
+172 LKTTIVK
-179 GEIQGKIGGI
+179 GEIYGKIGGI
-189 ASTSVIIITLLAP
+189 ASTSVIIITIFAP
-202 IVGYLLYKKHIKTY
+202 LVGYLLYKKHIKTY
-216 FASAIALSIALSSV
+216 IASLIALSIVLISV
-230 IIGFKYPVILEPKLW
+230 MIGLEFPVSLNPQIW
-245 MVIILIYSFISSW
+245 MVIILVYSFIASW
-258 IPVWMVLQPR
+258 IPVWIILQPR
-268 DFTNVHF
+268 DFANVHF
-275 LYIGLAGL
+275 LYIGLAMM
-283 VLGIIGSGLVGVKIQ
+283 VLGLIGSGFAGIKIQ
-298 APAFNINSESLEALG
+298 APAFNINSLSMEALG
-313 FVWPFLFVTI
+313 PIWPFLFVTI

-366 SVLLVILGAFDFEHY
+366 SVLLVMLSAVDFEHY
-381 KELVWPMEN
+381 KELVWPVEN
-390 GYVKQGNAPL
+390 GHLKQGNAPL

-405 VGKTLNNSLGIPIA
+405 VGKTLNNGLGIPI
-419 YGTIFGILMLEGFL
+419 YFGTIFGILMLEGFL

-443 MRYFFEELWTVL
+443 MRYFFEELWNVL
-455 FVRKPKILESR
+455 FVKKPAFLGSR
-466 IFNSILGILLTALLA
+466 MFNALLGIILTAILS
-481 FSNGYQKI
+481 FTNGYQKI

-495 ANQLLAALTLIA
+495 ANQLLAALTLVA
-507 VTAWFTQKSIKAYF
+507 VTAWFAQKSIKAYF
-521 AAIPAGFMILTTI
+521 AAIPAGFMIITTMA
-534 TSLSILLK
+534 SLSILLK

-555 DILLLIL
+555 DILLLSL
-562 AIGVVILTFKYFF
+562 ASGVIVLTFKYFF

-580 LASVKEKEK
+580 LSKQKIVE
-589 SPIEAK
+589 PIK
-595 S
+595 

>member
-1 MNIALA
+1 MNLA
-7 MLLSII
+7 FAMFLSIL
-13 GLLIGFFSWGR
+13 GLLLGFFTWGK
-24 YVARKAGVDPNIP
+24 YVARKAGVNPEIP

-66 AAGPIVGPILALIY
+66 AAGPIVGPTLALIY
-80 GFVPAWLWL
+80 GFVPVWLWL

-117 HIARKTLGNTGFAF
+117 HIARKTLGNVGFAF

-172 LKTAIIN
+172 LKTTVIN
-179 GEIQGKIGGI
+179 GEVHGKIGGI

-202 IVGYLLYKKHIKTY
+202 FVGYLLYRKRVKTY
-216 FASAIALSIALSSV
+216 IASVLALGIALFSV
-230 IIGFKYPVILEPKLW
+230 VIGFKYPITLDPQLW
-245 MVIILIYSFISSW
+245 MVIILFYSFFASW
-258 IPVWMVLQPR
+258 IPVWLVLQPR

-275 LYIGLAGL
+275 LFIGLASL
-283 VLGIIGSGLVGVKIQ
+283 VLGIVGSGFAGVRIQ
-298 APAFNINSESLEALG
+298 APSFNINYESMEALG

-340 SKQLSNEKYAHLIGY
+340 SKQLANEKHAHLIGY
-355 GAMLLESLLGI
+355 GAMLLESLLGLA
-366 SVLLVILGAFDFEHY
+366 VAFTILGALDFEHY
-381 KELVWPMEN
+381 KELVWPMQ
-390 GYVKQGNAPL
+390 GGHLKQGNAPL

-405 VGKTLNNSLGIPIA
+405 VGKILSTGIGIPIS

-443 MRYFFEELWTVL
+443 MRYFFEELWNVL
-455 FVRKPKILESR
+455 FKKKPAILDSR
-466 IFNSILGILLTALLA
+466 VFNSILGITLTALLA
-481 FSNGYQKI
+481 FTNGYQRI

-495 ANQLLAALTLIA
+495 ANQLLAALTLVA
-507 VTAWFTQKSIKAYF
+507 VTAWFAHKSIKAYF

-534 TSLSILLK
+534 TSLLILLK
-542 RYIESRNLTLTIT
+542 RYIESKNLTLMIT
-555 DILLLIL
+555 DVLLLSL
-562 AIGVVILTFKYFF
+562 AIGVVFLTFKYFF
-575 KLRAE
+575 KLREE
-580 LASVKEKEK
+580 LTKEKVPEPVK
-589 SPIEAK
+589 
-595 S
+595 

>member
-1 MNIALA
+1 MNIAVA
-7 MLLSII
+7 MLLSIV
-13 GLLIGFFSWGR
+13 GLTIGFFTWGK
-24 YVARKAGVDPNIP
+24 YVARKSGINPNLP

-66 AAGPIVGPILALIY
+66 AAGPIIGPILALIY

-89 LLGVIFIG
+89 MLGVIFVG

-117 HIARKTLGNTGFAF
+117 HIAKKTLGNTGFAL

-156 SYYPIS
+156 STYPIS

-172 LKTAIIN
+172 LKTTIVK
-179 GEIQGKIGGI
+179 GEIYGKIGGI
-189 ASTSVIIITLLAP
+189 ASTSVIIITIFAP
-202 IVGYLLYKKHIKTY
+202 LVGYLLYKKHIKTY
-216 FASAIALSIALSSV
+216 IASLIALSIVLISV
-230 IIGFKYPVILEPKLW
+230 MIGLEFPVSLNPQVW
-245 MVIILIYSFISSW
+245 MVIILVYSFIASW
-258 IPVWMVLQPR
+258 IPVWIILQPR

-275 LYIGLAGL
+275 LYIGLAMM
-283 VLGIIGSGLVGVKIQ
+283 VLGLIGSGFAGIKIQ
-298 APAFNINSESLEALG
+298 APAFNINSLSMEALG
-313 FVWPFLFVTI
+313 PIWPFLFVTI

-366 SVLLVILGAFDFEHY
+366 SVLLVMLSAVDFEHY
-381 KELVWPMEN
+381 KELVWPVEN
-390 GYVKQGNAPL
+390 GHLKQGNAPL

-405 VGKTLNNSLGIPIA
+405 VGKTLNNGLGIPI
-419 YGTIFGILMLEGFL
+419 YFGTIFGILMLEGFL

-443 MRYFFEELWTVL
+443 MRYFFEELWNVL
-455 FVRKPKILESR
+455 FVKKPAFLESR
-466 IFNSILGILLTALLA
+466 MFNVLLGIILTAILS
-481 FSNGYQKI
+481 FTNGYQKI

-495 ANQLLAALTLIA
+495 ANQLLAALTLVA
-507 VTAWFTQKSIKAYF
+507 VTAWFAQKSIKAYF
-521 AAIPAGFMILTTI
+521 AAIPAGFMIITTMA
-534 TSLSILLK
+534 SLSILLK

-555 DILLLIL
+555 DILLLSL
-562 AIGVVILTFKYFF
+562 ASGVIILTFKYFF

-580 LASVKEKEK
+580 LSKQKIVE
-589 SPIEAK
+589 PIK
-595 S
+595 

>member
-1 MNIALA
+1 MNIAVA
-7 MLLSII
+7 MLLSIA
-13 GLLIGFFSWGR
+13 GLTIGFFTWGK
-24 YVARKAGVDPNIP
+24 YVARKSSVNPNLP

-66 AAGPIVGPILALIY
+66 AAGPIIGPILALIY

-89 LLGVIFIG
+89 MLGVIFVG

-117 HIARKTLGNTGFAF
+117 HIAKKTLGNTGFAL

-156 SYYPIS
+156 STYPIS

-172 LKTAIIN
+172 LKTTIVK
-179 GEIQGKIGGI
+179 GEIYGKIGGI
-189 ASTSVIIITLLAP
+189 ASTSVIIITIFAP
-202 IVGYLLYKKHIKTY
+202 LVGYLLYKKHIKTY
-216 FASAIALSIALSSV
+216 IASLIALSIVLISV
-230 IIGFKYPVILEPKLW
+230 MIGLEFPVSLNPQIW
-245 MVIILIYSFISSW
+245 MVIILVYSFIASW
-258 IPVWMVLQPR
+258 IPVWIILQPR

-275 LYIGLAGL
+275 LYIGLAMMVVGL
-283 VLGIIGSGLVGVKIQ
+283 IGSGFAGIKIQ
-298 APAFNINSESLEALG
+298 APAFNINSLSMEALG
-313 FVWPFLFVTI
+313 PIWPFLFVTI

-366 SVLLVILGAFDFEHY
+366 SVLLVMLSAVDFEHY
-381 KELVWPMEN
+381 KELVWPVEN
-390 GYVKQGNAPL
+390 GHLKQGNAPL

-405 VGKTLNNSLGIPIA
+405 VGKTLNNGLGIPI
-419 YGTIFGILMLEGFL
+419 YFGTIFGILMLEGFL

-443 MRYFFEELWTVL
+443 MRYFFEELWNVL
-455 FVRKPKILESR
+455 FVKKPAFLESR
-466 IFNSILGILLTALLA
+466 MFNAILGIILTAILS
-481 FSNGYQKI
+481 FTNGYEKI

-495 ANQLLAALTLIA
+495 ANQLLAALTLVA
-507 VTAWFTQKSIKAYF
+507 VTAWFAQKSIKAYF
-521 AAIPAGFMILTTI
+521 AAIPAGFMIITTMA
-534 TSLSILLK
+534 SLSILLK

-555 DILLLIL
+555 DILLLSL
-562 AIGVVILTFKYFF
+562 ASGVIVLTFKYFF

-580 LASVKEKEK
+580 LSKQKIVE
-589 SPIEAK
+589 PIK
-595 S
+595 

>member
-1 MNIALA
+1 MNIAVA
-7 MLLSII
+7 MLLSIA
-13 GLLIGFFSWGR
+13 GLTIGFFTWGK
-24 YVARKAGVDPNIP
+24 YVARKSGVNPNLP

-44 DGVDYVPT
+44 DGVDYVPA

-66 AAGPIVGPILALIY
+66 AAGPIIGPILALIY

-89 LLGVIFIG
+89 MLGVIFVG

-117 HIARKTLGNTGFAF
+117 HIAKKTLGNTGFAL

-156 SYYPIS
+156 STYPIS

-172 LKTAIIN
+172 LKTTIVK
-179 GEIQGKIGGI
+179 GEIYGKIGGI
-189 ASTSVIIITLLAP
+189 ASTSVIIITIFAP
-202 IVGYLLYKKHIKTY
+202 LVGYLLYKKHIKTY
-216 FASAIALSIALSSV
+216 IASLIALSIVLISV
-230 IIGFKYPVILEPKLW
+230 MIGLEFPVSLNPQIW
-245 MVIILIYSFISSW
+245 MVIILVYSFIASW
-258 IPVWMVLQPR
+258 IPVWIILQPR
-268 DFTNVHF
+268 DFANVHF
-275 LYIGLAGL
+275 LYIGLAMM
-283 VLGIIGSGLVGVKIQ
+283 VLGLIGSGFAGIKIQ
-298 APAFNINSESLEALG
+298 APAFNINSLSMEALG
-313 FVWPFLFVTI
+313 PIWPFLFVTI

-366 SVLLVILGAFDFEHY
+366 SVLLVMLSAVDFEHY
-381 KELVWPMEN
+381 KELVWPVEN
-390 GYVKQGNAPL
+390 GHLKQGNAPL

-405 VGKTLNNSLGIPIA
+405 VGKTLNNGLGIPI
-419 YGTIFGILMLEGFL
+419 YFGTIFGILMLEGFL

-443 MRYFFEELWTVL
+443 MRYFFEELWNVL
-455 FVRKPKILESR
+455 FVKKPAFLGSR
-466 IFNSILGILLTALLA
+466 MFNALLGIILTAILS
-481 FSNGYQKI
+481 FTNGYQKI

-495 ANQLLAALTLIA
+495 ANQLLAALTLVA
-507 VTAWFTQKSIKAYF
+507 VTAWFAQKSIKAYF
-521 AAIPAGFMILTTI
+521 AAIPAGFMIITTMA
-534 TSLSILLK
+534 SLSILLK

-555 DILLLIL
+555 DILLLSL
-562 AIGVVILTFKYFF
+562 ASGVIVLTFKYFF

-580 LASVKEKEK
+580 LSNQKIVE
-589 SPIEAK
+589 PIK
-595 S
+595 

>member
-1 MNIALA
+1 MNIAVA
-7 MLLSII
+7 MLLSIA
-13 GLLIGFFSWGR
+13 GLTIGFFTWGK
-24 YVARKAGVDPNIP
+24 YVARKSGINPNLP

-52 KPIVLLGHHYASIA
+52 KPIILLGHHYASIA
-66 AAGPIVGPILALIY
+66 AAGPIIGPILALIY

-89 LLGVIFIG
+89 MLGVIFVG

-117 HIARKTLGNTGFAF
+117 HIAKKTLGNTGFAL

-156 SYYPIS
+156 STYPIS

-172 LKTAIIN
+172 LKTTIVK
-179 GEIQGKIGGI
+179 GEIYGKIGGI
-189 ASTSVIIITLLAP
+189 ASTSVIIITIFAP
-202 IVGYLLYKKHIKTY
+202 LVGYLLYKKHIKTY
-216 FASAIALSIALSSV
+216 IASLIALSIVLISV
-230 IIGFKYPVILEPKLW
+230 MIGLEFPVSLNPQIW
-245 MVIILIYSFISSW
+245 MVIILVYSFIASW
-258 IPVWMVLQPR
+258 IPVWIILQPR

-275 LYIGLAGL
+275 LYIGLAMM
-283 VLGIIGSGLVGVKIQ
+283 VLGLIGSGFAGIKIQ
-298 APAFNINSESLEALG
+298 APAFNINSLSMEALG
-313 FVWPFLFVTI
+313 PIYPFLFVTI

-366 SVLLVILGAFDFEHY
+366 SVLLVMLSAVDFEHY
-381 KELVWPMEN
+381 KELVWPVEN
-390 GYVKQGNAPL
+390 GHLKQGNAPL

-405 VGKTLNNSLGIPIA
+405 VGKTLNNGLGIPI
-419 YGTIFGILMLEGFL
+419 YFGTIFGILMLEGFL

-443 MRYFFEELWTVL
+443 MRYFFEELWNVL
-455 FVRKPKILESR
+455 FVKKPAFLESR
-466 IFNSILGILLTALLA
+466 MFNALLGIILTAILS
-481 FSNGYQKI
+481 FTNGYQKI

-495 ANQLLAALTLIA
+495 ANQLLAALTLVA
-507 VTAWFTQKSIKAYF
+507 VTAWFAQKSIKAYF
-521 AAIPAGFMILTTI
+521 AAIPAGFMIITTMA
-534 TSLSILLK
+534 SLSILLK

-555 DILLLIL
+555 DILLLSL
-562 AIGVVILTFKYFF
+562 ASGVIVLTFKYFF

-580 LASVKEKEK
+580 LSKQKIVE
-589 SPIEAK
+589 PIK
-595 S
+595 

>member
-1 MNIALA
+1 MNIAVA
-7 MLLSII
+7 MLLSIA
-13 GLLIGFFSWGR
+13 GLTIGFFTWGK
-24 YVARKAGVDPNIP
+24 YVARKSGVNPNLP

-66 AAGPIVGPILALIY
+66 AAGPIIGPILALIY

-89 LLGVIFIG
+89 MLGVIFVG

-117 HIARKTLGNTGFAF
+117 HIAKKTLGNTGFAL

-156 SYYPIS
+156 STYPIS

-172 LKTAIIN
+172 LKTTIVK
-179 GEIQGKIGGI
+179 GELYGKIGGI
-189 ASTSVIIITLLAP
+189 ASTSVIIITIFAP
-202 IVGYLLYKKHIKTY
+202 LVGYLLYKKHIKTY
-216 FASAIALSIALSSV
+216 IASLIALSIVLISV
-230 IIGFKYPVILEPKLW
+230 MIGLEFPVSLNPQIW
-245 MVIILIYSFISSW
+245 MVIILVYSFIASW
-258 IPVWMVLQPR
+258 IPVWIILQPR

-275 LYIGLAGL
+275 LYIGLAMM
-283 VLGIIGSGLVGVKIQ
+283 VLGLIGSGFAGIKIQ
-298 APAFNINSESLEALG
+298 APAFNINSLSMEALG
-313 FVWPFLFVTI
+313 PIWPFLFVTI

-366 SVLLVILGAFDFEHY
+366 SVLLVMLSAVDFEHY
-381 KELVWPMEN
+381 KELVWPVEN
-390 GYVKQGNAPL
+390 GHLKQGNAPL

-405 VGKTLNNSLGIPIA
+405 VGKTLNNGLGIPI
-419 YGTIFGILMLEGFL
+419 YFGTIFGILMLEGFL

-443 MRYFFEELWTVL
+443 MRYFFEELWNVL
-455 FVRKPKILESR
+455 FVKKPAFLESR
-466 IFNSILGILLTALLA
+466 MFNALLGIILTAILS
-481 FSNGYQKI
+481 FTNGYQKI

-495 ANQLLAALTLIA
+495 ANQLLAALTLVA
-507 VTAWFTQKSIKAYF
+507 VTAWFAQKSIKAYF
-521 AAIPAGFMILTTI
+521 AAIPAGFMIITTMA
-534 TSLSILLK
+534 SLSILLK

-555 DILLLIL
+555 DILLLSL
-562 AIGVVILTFKYFF
+562 ASGVIVLTFKYFF

-580 LASVKEKEK
+580 LSKQKIVE
-589 SPIEAK
+589 PIK
-595 S
+595 

>member
-1 MNIALA
+1 MNIAVA
-7 MLLSII
+7 MLLSIA
-13 GLLIGFFSWGR
+13 GLTIGFFTWGK
-24 YVARKAGVDPNIP
+24 YVARKSGINPNLP

-44 DGVDYVPT
+44 DGVDYVPA

-66 AAGPIVGPILALIY
+66 AAGPIIGPILALIY

-89 LLGVIFIG
+89 MLGVIFVG

-117 HIARKTLGNTGFAF
+117 HIAKKTLGNTGFAL

-156 SYYPIS
+156 STYPIS

-172 LKTAIIN
+172 LKTTIVK
-179 GEIQGKIGGI
+179 GEIYGKIGGI
-189 ASTSVIIITLLAP
+189 ASTSVIIITIFAP
-202 IVGYLLYKKHIKTY
+202 LVGYLLYKKHIKTY
-216 FASAIALSIALSSV
+216 IASLIALSIVLISV
-230 IIGFKYPVILEPKLW
+230 MIGLEFPVSLNPQIW
-245 MVIILIYSFISSW
+245 MVIILVYSFIASW
-258 IPVWMVLQPR
+258 IPVWIILQPR
-268 DFTNVHF
+268 DFANVHF
-275 LYIGLAGL
+275 LYIGLAMM
-283 VLGIIGSGLVGVKIQ
+283 VLGLIGSGFAGIKIQ
-298 APAFNINSESLEALG
+298 APAFNINSLSMEALG
-313 FVWPFLFVTI
+313 PIWPFLFVTI

-366 SVLLVILGAFDFEHY
+366 SVLLVMLSAVDFEHY
-381 KELVWPMEN
+381 KELVWPVEN
-390 GYVKQGNAPL
+390 GHLKQGNAPL

-405 VGKTLNNSLGIPIA
+405 VGKTLNNGLGIPI
-419 YGTIFGILMLEGFL
+419 YFGTIFGILMLEGFL

-443 MRYFFEELWTVL
+443 MRYFFEELWNVL
-455 FVRKPKILESR
+455 FVKKPAFLGSR
-466 IFNSILGILLTALLA
+466 MFNALLGIILTAILS
-481 FSNGYQKI
+481 FTNGYQKI

-495 ANQLLAALTLIA
+495 ANQLLAALTLVA
-507 VTAWFTQKSIKAYF
+507 VTAWFAQKSIKAYF
-521 AAIPAGFMILTTI
+521 AAIPAGFMIITTMA
-534 TSLSILLK
+534 SLSILLK

-555 DILLLIL
+555 DILLLSL
-562 AIGVVILTFKYFF
+562 ASGVIVLTFKYFF

-580 LASVKEKEK
+580 LSKQKIVE
-589 SPIEAK
+589 PIK
-595 S
+595 

>member
-1 MNIALA
+1 MNIAVA
-7 MLLSII
+7 MLLSIA
-13 GLLIGFFSWGR
+13 GLTIGFFTWGK
-24 YVARKAGVDPNIP
+24 YVARKSGVNPNLP

-66 AAGPIVGPILALIY
+66 AAGPIIGPILALIY

-89 LLGVIFIG
+89 MLGVIFVG

-117 HIARKTLGNTGFAF
+117 HIAKKTLGNTGFAL

-156 SYYPIS
+156 STYPIS

-172 LKTAIIN
+172 LKTTIVK
-179 GEIQGKIGGI
+179 GEIYGKIGGI
-189 ASTSVIIITLLAP
+189 ASTSVIIITIFAP
-202 IVGYLLYKKHIKTY
+202 LVGYLLYKKHIKTY
-216 FASAIALSIALSSV
+216 IASLIALSIVLISV
-230 IIGFKYPVILEPKLW
+230 MIGLEFPVSLNPQIW
-245 MVIILIYSFISSW
+245 MVIILVYSFIASW
-258 IPVWMVLQPR
+258 IPVWIILQPR
-268 DFTNVHF
+268 DFANVHF
-275 LYIGLAGL
+275 LYIGLAMM
-283 VLGIIGSGLVGVKIQ
+283 VLGLIGSGFAGIKIQ
-298 APAFNINSESLEALG
+298 APAFNINSLSMEALG
-313 FVWPFLFVTI
+313 PIWPFLFVTI

-366 SVLLVILGAFDFEHY
+366 SVLLVMLSAVDFEHY
-381 KELVWPMEN
+381 KELVWPVEN
-390 GYVKQGNAPL
+390 GHLKQGNAPL

-405 VGKTLNNSLGIPIA
+405 VGKTLNNGLGIPI
-419 YGTIFGILMLEGFL
+419 YFGTIFGILMLEGFL

-443 MRYFFEELWTVL
+443 MRYFFEELWNVL
-455 FVRKPKILESR
+455 FVKKPAFLESR
-466 IFNSILGILLTALLA
+466 MFNSLLGIILTAILS
-481 FSNGYQKI
+481 FTNGYQKI

-495 ANQLLAALTLIA
+495 ANQLLAALTLVA
-507 VTAWFTQKSIKAYF
+507 VTAWFAQKSIKAYF
-521 AAIPAGFMILTTI
+521 AAIPAGFMIITTMA
-534 TSLSILLK
+534 SLSILLK

-555 DILLLIL
+555 DILLLSL
-562 AIGVVILTFKYFF
+562 ASGVIVLTFKYFF

-580 LASVKEKEK
+580 LSKQKIVE
-589 SPIEAK
+589 PIK
-595 S
+595 

>member
-1 MNIALA
+1 MNIAVA
-7 MLLSII
+7 MLLSIA
-13 GLLIGFFSWGR
+13 GLTIGFFTWGK
-24 YVARKAGVDPNIP
+24 YVARKSGVNPNLP

-66 AAGPIVGPILALIY
+66 AAGPIIGPILALIY

-89 LLGVIFIG
+89 MLGVIFVG

-117 HIARKTLGNTGFAF
+117 HIAKKTLGNTGFAL

-156 SYYPIS
+156 STYPIS

-172 LKTAIIN
+172 LKTTIVK
-179 GEIQGKIGGI
+179 GEIYGKIGGI
-189 ASTSVIIITLLAP
+189 ASTSVIIITIFAP
-202 IVGYLLYKKHIKTY
+202 LVGYLLYKKHIKTY
-216 FASAIALSIALSSV
+216 IASLIALSIVLISV
-230 IIGFKYPVILEPKLW
+230 MIGLEFPVSLNPQIW
-245 MVIILIYSFISSW
+245 MVIILVYSFIASW
-258 IPVWMVLQPR
+258 IPVWIVLQPR

-275 LYIGLAGL
+275 LYIGLAMM
-283 VLGIIGSGLVGVKIQ
+283 VLGLIGSGFAGIKIQ
-298 APAFNINSESLEALG
+298 APAFNINSLSMEALG
-313 FVWPFLFVTI
+313 PIWPFLFVTI

-366 SVLLVILGAFDFEHY
+366 SVLLVMLSAVDFEHY
-381 KELVWPMEN
+381 KELVWPVEN
-390 GYVKQGNAPL
+390 GHLKQGNAPL

-405 VGKTLNNSLGIPIA
+405 VGKTLNNGLGIPI
-419 YGTIFGILMLEGFL
+419 YFGTIFGILMLEGFL

-443 MRYFFEELWTVL
+443 MRYFFEELWNVL
-455 FVRKPKILESR
+455 FVKKPAFLESR
-466 IFNSILGILLTALLA
+466 MFNALLGIILTAILS
-481 FSNGYQKI
+481 FTNGYQKI

-495 ANQLLAALTLIA
+495 ANQLLAALTLVA
-507 VTAWFTQKSIKAYF
+507 VTAWFAQKSIKAYF
-521 AAIPAGFMILTTI
+521 AAIPAGFMIITTMA
-534 TSLSILLK
+534 SLSILLK

-555 DILLLIL
+555 DILLLSL
-562 AIGVVILTFKYFF
+562 ASGVIVLTFKYFF

-580 LASVKEKEK
+580 LSKQKIVE
-589 SPIEAK
+589 PIK
-595 S
+595 

>member
-1 MNIALA
+1 MNIAVA
-7 MLLSII
+7 MLLSIA
-13 GLLIGFFSWGR
+13 GLTIGFFTWGK
-24 YVARKAGVDPNIP
+24 YVARKSGVNPNLP

-44 DGVDYVPT
+44 DGVDYVPA

-66 AAGPIVGPILALIY
+66 AAGPIIGPILALIY

-89 LLGVIFIG
+89 MLGVIFIG

-117 HIARKTLGNTGFAF
+117 HIAKKTLGNTGFAL

-156 SYYPIS
+156 STYPIS

-172 LKTAIIN
+172 LKTTIVK
-179 GEIQGKIGGI
+179 GEIYGKIGGI
-189 ASTSVIIITLLAP
+189 ASTSVIIITIFAP
-202 IVGYLLYKKHIKTY
+202 LVGYLLYKKHIKTY
-216 FASAIALSIALSSV
+216 IASLIALSIVLISV
-230 IIGFKYPVILEPKLW
+230 MIGLEFPVSLNPQIW
-245 MVIILIYSFISSW
+245 MVIILVYSFIASW
-258 IPVWMVLQPR
+258 IPVWIILQPR
-268 DFTNVHF
+268 DFANVHF
-275 LYIGLAGL
+275 LYIGLAMM
-283 VLGIIGSGLVGVKIQ
+283 VLGLIGSGFAGIKIQ
-298 APAFNINSESLEALG
+298 APAFNINSLSMEALG
-313 FVWPFLFVTI
+313 PIWPFLFVTI

-366 SVLLVILGAFDFEHY
+366 SVLLVMLSAVDFEHY
-381 KELVWPMEN
+381 KELVWPVEN
-390 GYVKQGNAPL
+390 GHLKQGNAPL

-405 VGKTLNNSLGIPIA
+405 VGKTLNNGLGIPI
-419 YGTIFGILMLEGFL
+419 YFGTIFGILMLEGFL

-443 MRYFFEELWTVL
+443 MRYFFEELWNVL
-455 FVRKPKILESR
+455 FVKKPAFLESR
-466 IFNSILGILLTALLA
+466 MFNALLGIILTAILS
-481 FSNGYQKI
+481 FTNGYQKI

-495 ANQLLAALTLIA
+495 ANQLLAALTLVA
-507 VTAWFTQKSIKAYF
+507 VTAWFAQKSIKAYF
-521 AAIPAGFMILTTI
+521 AAIPAGFMIITTMA
-534 TSLSILLK
+534 SLSILLK

-555 DILLLIL
+555 DILLLSL
-562 AIGVVILTFKYFF
+562 ASGVIVLTFKYFF

-580 LASVKEKEK
+580 LSNQKIVE
-589 SPIEAK
+589 PIK
-595 S
+595 

>member
-1 MNIALA
+1 MNIAVA
-7 MLLSII
+7 MLLSIA
-13 GLLIGFFSWGR
+13 GLTIGFFTWGK
-24 YVARKAGVDPNIP
+24 YVARKSGVNPNLP

-52 KPIVLLGHHYASIA
+52 KPIILLGHHYASIA
-66 AAGPIVGPILALIY
+66 AAGPIIGPILALIY

-89 LLGVIFIG
+89 MLGVIFIG

-117 HIARKTLGNTGFAF
+117 HIAKKTLGNTGFAL

-156 SYYPIS
+156 STYPIS

-172 LKTAIIN
+172 LKTTIVK
-179 GEIQGKIGGI
+179 GEIYGKIGGI
-189 ASTSVIIITLLAP
+189 ASTSVIIITIFAP
-202 IVGYLLYKKHIKTY
+202 LVGYLLYKKHIKTY
-216 FASAIALSIALSSV
+216 IASLIALSIVLISV
-230 IIGFKYPVILEPKLW
+230 MIGLKFPVSLNPQIW
-245 MVIILIYSFISSW
+245 MIIILVYSFIASW
-258 IPVWMVLQPR
+258 IPVWIILQPR

-275 LYIGLAGL
+275 LYIGLAMM
-283 VLGIIGSGLVGVKIQ
+283 VLGLIGSGFAGIKIQ
-298 APAFNINSESLEALG
+298 APAFNINSLSMEALG
-313 FVWPFLFVTI
+313 PIWPFLFVTI

-366 SVLLVILGAFDFEHY
+366 SVLLVMLSAVDFEHY
-381 KELVWPMEN
+381 KELVWPVEN
-390 GYVKQGNAPL
+390 GHLKQGNAPL

-405 VGKTLNNSLGIPIA
+405 VGKTLNNGLGIPI
-419 YGTIFGILMLEGFL
+419 YFGTIFGILMLEGFL

-443 MRYFFEELWTVL
+443 MRYFFEELWNVL
-455 FVRKPKILESR
+455 FVKKPAFLESR
-466 IFNSILGILLTALLA
+466 MFNVLLGIILTAILS
-481 FSNGYQKI
+481 FTNGYQKI

-495 ANQLLAALTLIA
+495 ANQLLAALTLVA
-507 VTAWFTQKSIKAYF
+507 VTAWFAQKSIKAYF
-521 AAIPAGFMILTTI
+521 AAIPAGFMIITTMA
-534 TSLSILLK
+534 SLSILLK

-555 DILLLIL
+555 DILLLSL
-562 AIGVVILTFKYFF
+562 ASGVIVLTFKYFF

-580 LASVKEKEK
+580 LSKQKIVE
-589 SPIEAK
+589 PIK
-595 S
+595 

>member
-1 MNIALA
+1 MNIAVA
-7 MLLSII
+7 MLLSIA
-13 GLLIGFFSWGR
+13 GLTIGFFTWGK
-24 YVARKAGVDPNIP
+24 YVARKSGVNPNLP

-66 AAGPIVGPILALIY
+66 AAGPIIGPILALIY

-89 LLGVIFIG
+89 MLGVIFVG

-117 HIARKTLGNTGFAF
+117 HIAKKTLGNTGFAL

-156 SYYPIS
+156 STYPIS

-172 LKTAIIN
+172 LKTKIVED
-179 GEIQGKIGGI
+179 EIYGKIGGI
-189 ASTSVIIITLLAP
+189 ASTSVIIITIFAP
-202 IVGYLLYKKHIKTY
+202 LVGYLLYKKHIKTY
-216 FASAIALSIALSSV
+216 IASLIALSIVLISV
-230 IIGFKYPVILEPKLW
+230 MIGLEFPASLNPQIW
-245 MVIILIYSFISSW
+245 MVIILAYSFIASW
-258 IPVWMVLQPR
+258 IPVWIILQPR

-275 LYIGLAGL
+275 LYIGLAMM
-283 VLGIIGSGLVGVKIQ
+283 VLGLIGSGFAGIKIQ
-298 APAFNINSESLEALG
+298 APAFNINSLSMEALG
-313 FVWPFLFVTI
+313 PIWPFLFVTI

-366 SVLLVILGAFDFEHY
+366 SVLLVMLSAVDFEHY
-381 KELVWPMEN
+381 KELVWPVEN
-390 GYVKQGNAPL
+390 GHLKQGKAPL

-405 VGKTLNNSLGIPIA
+405 VGKTLNNGLGIPI
-419 YGTIFGILMLEGFL
+419 YFGTIFGILMLEGFL

-443 MRYFFEELWTVL
+443 MRYFFEELWNVL
-455 FVRKPKILESR
+455 FVKKPAILESR
-466 IFNSILGILLTALLA
+466 MFNAILGIILTAILS
-481 FSNGYQKI
+481 FTNGYEKI

-495 ANQLLAALTLIA
+495 ANQLLAALTLVA
-507 VTAWFTQKSIKAYF
+507 VTAWFAQKSIKAYF
-521 AAIPAGFMILTTI
+521 AAIPAGFMIITTMA
-534 TSLSILLK
+534 SLSILLK

-555 DILLLIL
+555 DILLLSL
-562 AIGVVILTFKYFF
+562 ASGVIVLTFKYFF

-580 LASVKEKEK
+580 LSKQKIVE
-589 SPIEAK
+589 PIK
-595 S
+595 